1 LVCCGEL
8 GIKSRDERRR
18 PGREMVAATEEGD
31 DGVVTIGGD
40 LLGDPKPWKTN
51 EIVINLM
58 KNG

>member
-1 LVCCGEL
+1 
-8 GIKSRDERRR
+8 
-18 PGREMVAATEEGD
+18 MVAATEEGD
-31 DGVVTIGGD
+31 DGVVTIGSD

>member
-1 LVCCGEL
+1 
-8 GIKSRDERRR
+8 
-18 PGREMVAATEEGD
+18 MVAATEEGD